1 MRLVLAALAA
11 AAGAPGGPARAA
23 DLVTDLDIPEQAE
36 AGAGDRTVYTLGLG
50 VALAPDYE
58 GSDDYRAAPLWNLR
72 AGNLWRLPAVA
83 STSTMPTAGSRTRW
97 RPGPSPTASP
107 IPGR

>member
-1 MRLVLAALAA
+1 MRLVHAALTAVAFVAAGAA
-11 AAGAPGGPARAA
+11 AGPAVGLGAGGAPGGHAQAA

-58 GSDDYRAAPLWNLR
+58 GSDDYRAVPLWNLR
-72 AGNLWRLPAVA
+72 AGNLYHPD
-83 STSTMPTAGSRTRW
+83 T
-97 RPGPSPTASP
+97 
-107 IPGR
+107 